1 MENNLHFFFFFNIV
15 GKQQSRLRPLVDAV
29 KKELA
34 YMWNASG
41 SEISKFQH
49 AEIKSPGKF
58 VWKLKFVDLIKNST
72 NLSQRQK
79 NLLTFR

>member
-41 SEISKFQH
+41 SEISKFQPNFPFFF
-49 AEIKSPGKF
+49 SF
-58 VWKLKFVDLIKNST
+58 F
-72 NLSQRQK
+72 
-79 NLLTFR
+79 FRILF